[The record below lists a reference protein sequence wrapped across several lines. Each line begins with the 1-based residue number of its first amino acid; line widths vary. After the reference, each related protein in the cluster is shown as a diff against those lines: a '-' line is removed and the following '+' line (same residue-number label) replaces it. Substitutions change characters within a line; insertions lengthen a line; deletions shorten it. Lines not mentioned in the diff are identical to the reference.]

1 MGKRI
6 ILYLMESVLVLL
18 QCGGVQLFPKTVFTS
33 SFSSPE
39 SSSIKLR

>member
-6 ILYLMESVLVLL
+6 ILYLMESVLVLF

-33 SFSSPE
+33 SPE
-39 SSSIKLR
+39 SSSIKLRK